1 MNFEWDEVKNRSNIR
16 KHGLDFADWKTCFGA
31 CFSWNRIREK
41 ITGKTLERNRH
52 NSRAHD
58 CGHFCRTL
66 PRESSRYFLEK
77 GTS

>member
-1 MNFEWDEVKNRSNIR
+1 MNLEWDEVKNRSNIR
-16 KHGLDFADWKTCFGA
+16 KHSLDFADWKTCFGLA
-31 CFSWNRIREK
+31 SRGTGYERRLR
-41 ITGKTLERNRH
+41 GKTLERNRH

-66 PRESSRYFLEK
+66 PRESSRYFFEK

>member
-41 ITGKTLERNRH
+41 ITGKNAGEESAQFAGARLW
-52 NSRAHD
+52 S
-58 CGHFCRTL
+58 FL
-66 PRESSRYFLEK
+66 PNPSQREFALFP
-77 GTS
+77 